1 MRCGPTLDVVHDYE
15 SFLLQRDRA
24 LPSTEGEPE
33 HERPFSPVRFR
44 EIVVC
49 DRTGSP
55 RDLFERGEDIQF
67 RVRVHSDNPGQPI
80 HVILGVHRSA
90 DDLQCFAVGT
100 HADGIEPLR
109 GRQEYEFSVELKR
122 VPLNRG
128 EYSIIAFV
136 GDENAITVFDRRD
149 VRPGFSISGDR
160 YEIGL
165 ISLDHRWS
173 MEPVDAAV
181 VGR

>member
-1 MRCGPTLDVVHDYE
+1 MRYGPTLDVVHDYE

-24 LPSTEGEPE
+24 LPATEGEPE
-33 HERPFSPVRFR
+33 RERSLSPVRLR
-44 EIVVC
+44 DIVVC

-55 RDLFERGEDIQF
+55 RDLFERGEDIHV
-67 RVRVHSDNPGQPI
+67 RVRLHSDNPSQPI
-80 HVILGVHRSA
+80 HVIIGVDRSA
-90 DDLQCFAVGT
+90 DDLQCFAIGT
-100 HADGIEPLR
+100 HADGIEPLH
-109 GRQEYEFSVELKR
+109 GRNEYEFSVELKR

-149 VRPGFSISGDR
+149 LRPAFSISGDR
-160 YEIGL
+160 YDIGL

-173 MEPVDAAV
+173 MESIDAAV